1 MYWRKSADRPGE
13 FMCKECE
20 QSMTRG
26 GRRTTS
32 IAGRCSA
39 CDKRSDDMVYGFDL
53 GVECYAHAAC
63 NECKTTSTCQ
73 WHMCD
78 EVTDTY
84 IRKRNRKVGYVCADL
99 GGVKGPARWVDAI
112 DPDGIPIKLCGT
124 CWAKRVLRTKLYAD
138 IAAAE
143 RAIASGTLLPT
154 TSNNPTCILGCR
166 CDKSTPS
173 VWQPADARKNSLK
186 HKFKPGEAY
195 YLCNAHQLKLEK
207 LGAASGHKCAKCKG
221 TRTVRWHKEATGKP
235 GKEVSNRL
243 SNITDTTL
251 STFATPAITTSSSS
265 RLSGEVDGATM
276 DVGPA
281 REGSMTR
288 MQRLGLYEVRREAW

>member
-1 MYWRKSADRPGE
+1 MAHVR
-13 FMCKECE
+13 
-20 QSMTRG
+20 RG
-26 GRRTTS
+26 HGHICTSLSFHGRTD
-32 IAGRCSA
+32 IQV
-39 CDKRSDDMVYGFDL
+39 CDS
-53 GVECYAHAAC
+53 CY
-63 NECKTTSTCQ
+63 Q
-73 WHMCD
+73 
-78 EVTDTY
+78 

-173 VWQPADARKNSLK
+173 VWQPADPRKNSLK

-195 YLCNAHQLKLEK
+195 Y
-207 LGAASGHKCAKCKG
+207 
-221 TRTVRWHKEATGKP
+221 
-235 GKEVSNRL
+235 VSW
-243 SNITDTTL
+243 
-251 STFATPAITTSSSS
+251 
-265 RLSGEVDGATM
+265 
-276 DVGPA
+276 
-281 REGSMTR
+281 
-288 MQRLGLYEVRREAW
+288 QRP